1 MKDKHSSKSK
11 QNEITIAVI
20 GLLGVLVTATFSNW
34 DKMFPNP
41 EEIRVNFSG
50 YRATG
55 VFETE
60 LRYFFE
66 VAGLRSW
73 VENTQQQLV
82 VTMRNDLIKEYPD
95 KVTEINMILD
105 ASLEEA
111 PTIDDIIKAL
121 LPVYRNYYTIEELQ
135 ELNKFYST
143 EIMQNMVRKTPA
155 LMQEAAPLQLEL
167 IEDHQART
175 AARLEK
181 ALN

>member
-1 MKDKHSSKSK
+1 MKDKNLSKSK
-11 QNEITIAVI
+11 KNEITIAVI
-20 GLLGVLVTATFSNW
+20 GLLGVLATTALSNW

-41 EEIRVNFSG
+41 NEIRANYSG

-73 VENTQQQLV
+73 IENTRQQLV
-82 VTMRNDLIKEYPD
+82 IAMRNNLIKEYPE
-95 KVTEINMILD
+95 KAKEINLVLD

-111 PTIDDIIKAL
+111 PTIHDIIRKL

-135 ELNKFYST
+135 ELNKFYFY
-143 EIMQNMVRKTPA
+143 
-155 LMQEAAPLQLEL
+155 
-167 IEDHQART
+167 
-175 AARLEK
+175 
-181 ALN
+181 